1 MLVVCLL
8 MITVAR
14 HQLVVAR
21 LLQLITVARH
31 QLVVARLL
39 QPITVARHQLVVAR
53 SFTTTDNSGSSS
65 TGGGSST
72 TTDNSGSSS
81 TGGGSSTTTD
91 NSGSS
96 STGGGSSTTTDNSG
110 SSSTG
115 GGSST
120 TTDNSAILTTTSTA
134 SDNTGNVL
142 KLSAEDIKGL
152 LDIHN
157 RERAANSVPPLVW
170 SDKLA
175 ADAQVW
181 ADHLATLQVIVQ
193 SNAHDPEQLAAL
205 GEGENVALRSH
216 VLQSNEPLAQM
227 AEKWVAEK
235 TNYHEGSP
243 TGSVLHY
250 AQMVSKDTTQF
261 GCATASGGQTSGTDI
276 LDCRYTR

>member
-1 MLVVCLL
+1 MNRITISLIILIVIS
-8 MITVAR
+8 MILPTSSIMYASG
-14 HQLVVAR
+14 QS
-21 LLQLITVARH
+21 TDNSGSS
-31 QLVVARLL
+31 
-39 QPITVARHQLVVAR
+39 TTGG
-53 SFTTTDNSGSSS
+53 STTTTTTTTDNSGSST
-65 TGGGSST
+65 TGGGTT
-72 TTDNSGSSS
+72 TTDNIA
-81 TGGGSSTTTD
+81 T
-91 NSGSS
+91 
-96 STGGGSSTTTDNSG
+96 
-110 SSSTG
+110 
-115 GGSST
+115 
-120 TTDNSAILTTTSTA
+120 LPTTSTA

-142 KLSAEDIKGL
+142 KLGAEDIKGL

-193 SNAHDPEQLAAL
+193 SNAHDPEQLSAL

-216 VLQSNEPLAQM
+216 VLQANEPLAQM

-243 TGSVLHY
+243 IGSVLHY
-250 AQMVSKDTTQF
+250 AQMVSKDTIQF

-276 LDCRYTR
+276 L

>member
-1 MLVVCLL
+1 
-8 MITVAR
+8 MILPTSAIMYASG
-14 HQLVVAR
+14 QS
-21 LLQLITVARH
+21 TDNSGSS
-31 QLVVARLL
+31 
-39 QPITVARHQLVVAR
+39 TTGG
-53 SFTTTDNSGSSS
+53 STTTTTTTTDNSGSST
-65 TGGGSST
+65 TGGGTTT
-72 TTDNSGSSS
+72 TTDNSGSST
-81 TGGGSSTTTD
+81 TGGGT
-91 NSGSS
+91 
-96 STGGGSSTTTDNSG
+96 
-110 SSSTG
+110 
-115 GGSST
+115 T
-120 TTDNSAILTTTSTA
+120 TTDNSATLPTTSTA

-142 KLSAEDIKGL
+142 KLGAEDIKGL

-175 ADAQVW
+175 ADAQDW

-193 SNAHDPEQLAAL
+193 SNAHDPEQLSAL

-216 VLQSNEPLAQM
+216 VLQANEPLAQM

-243 TGSVLHY
+243 IGSVLHY